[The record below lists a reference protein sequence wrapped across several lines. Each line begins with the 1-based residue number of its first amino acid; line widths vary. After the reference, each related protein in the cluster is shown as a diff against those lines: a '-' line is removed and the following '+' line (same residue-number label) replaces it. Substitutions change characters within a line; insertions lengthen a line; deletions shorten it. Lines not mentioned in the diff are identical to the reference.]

1 MTATRKRDIIN
12 AFFKQPEI
20 VKLMTEQPNGYIQTI
35 RDKLKEQHRY
45 DISTSNVYQRVKHS
59 GVPQRPSKHETMNA
73 FFAQPDIVKLMTVK
87 PKGYAQTIA
96 DTFKK
101 QNGYDISPSNVYQ
114 RVNRFDKSSRII
126 TDEEVRE
133 DRENDSSTDD
143 SSAEEQTTNPE
154 VREVAIT
161 ISVTF
166 NGQRYDNISL
176 DTLNKIQ
183 QLLQNEK

>member
-20 VKLMTEQPNGYIQTI
+20 IKLMTEQPNGYIQTI

-133 DRENDSSTDD
+133 DRENDSSAEEQSTND
-143 SSAEEQTTNPE
+143 SSAEEQSTNT
-154 VREVAIT
+154 IT

-166 NGQRYDNISL
+166 NGQRYDNVSL